1 MDKLVLQW
9 KGEEPVEFNEELELP
24 QFKLSG
30 FNLKDCTKHY
40 HTGKESVNQF
50 SPPMLHIF
58 KDICFSEGDP
68 NLEI

>member
-9 KGEEPVEFNEELELP
+9 KGDEPVEFNEELELP

-40 HTGKESVNQF
+40 HTGKDKFNKCAL
-50 SPPMLHIF
+50 PILRIF
-58 KDICFSEGDP
+58 KDICFSEGNS